1 MQIIRAPDA
10 SWRNVLLCAKTKHI
24 SWIYKRSTKLF
35 LASPHSALEQAVI
48 EVIQT
53 QISVLA
59 GDHRK
64 SDFPLSDMKNHTN
77 MNICGRAEDH
87 SGQEWEENQEK
98 CRHNFIALLV
108 LVLCPTAESELCCLL
123 FMLVPQPLWFSSE
136 WNRSLNIGA
145 NSTNQ
150 GKHKAHWVAWW
161 DKMPDVREEGKLR
174 SHVIQSR
181 LLRRILLG
189 KSEWKKRDWRVQT
202 FWYLVSHWKLKQV
215 IKQQGFAPFSWLRT
229 AAHQFLQHTEE
240 KQNFALGLSNFSEA
254 IQVKLPLNDFIQ
266 SWFTSWRE
274 ISFIYL

>member
-1 MQIIRAPDA
+1 MIRAPDA
-10 SWRNVLLCAKTKHI
+10 SRRNVQLCAKTKHI

-35 LASPHSALEQAVI
+35 LASPHNALEQTVI
-48 EVIQT
+48 EVKQT

-59 GDHRK
+59 GGHRR
-64 SDFPLSDMKNHTN
+64 SDFSLSDIKSIPQRDEDLWKSRGPQWAGM
-77 MNICGRAEDH
+77 GREP
-87 SGQEWEENQEK
+87 
-98 CRHNFIALLV
+98 RHNFIALLV
-108 LVLCPTAESELCCLL
+108 LVLCLTAEPELCYLL

-136 WNRSLNIGA
+136 WNRSLNIGP

-150 GKHKAHWVAWW
+150 GKHKAHWVVWW
-161 DKMPDVREEGKLR
+161 DKMPDIRGEGKLR
-174 SHVIQSR
+174 SHVIQSH

-189 KSEWKKRDWRVQT
+189 KSEWKERDWRVQT

-215 IKQQGFAPFSWLRT
+215 IKQQGFAPLSWLRT

-254 IQVKLPLNDFIQ
+254 IQVKLPVNDFIQ
-266 SWFTSWRE
+266 SWFASWRE